1 MDPVNPAENTERAP
15 RLSTKPL
22 RADAARNRAKVLTA
36 AQEAFAAEGLAVPLD
51 EIARRAGVGAGTVYR
66 HFPTKEAL
74 FEAVMLDRVTR
85 LVDYARSL
93 ATAKDPSAAF
103 FEFAHRMIVGAA
115 ASQDL
120 VDAILAADLDEASL
134 IVAAKRDLN
143 QAGAKLLARA
153 QRNGA
158 VRKDIRVDELM
169 ILFSGTVMALRQRPG
184 EAHLQELVFEVLR
197 DGLRADGADRSG

>member
-1 MDPVNPAENTERAP
+1 VDPVNPSENTERAP

-74 FEAVMLDRVTR
+74 FEAVMLDRVIR
-85 LVDYARSL
+85 LVAYAESL
-93 ATAKDPSAAF
+93 VTAADPGAAF

-120 VDAILAADLDEASL
+120 VDAILAADLGEASL
-134 IVAAKRDLN
+134 IVAAKRALN
-143 QAGAKLLARA
+143 QAGAKLLTRA
-153 QRNGA
+153 QRDGV
-158 VRKDIRVDELM
+158 VRKDIGIDELM
-169 ILFSGTVMALRQRPG
+169 VLFSGAVMTLRQRPG
-184 EAHLQELVFEVLR
+184 EAHLQKVVFEVLR
-197 DGLRADGADRSG
+197 DGLRAGGASRAG